1 MQTKLTSS
9 FIERFLLIAQQNS
22 NATAICENGAV
33 AFSYD
38 ELFAAA
44 SALARK
50 LKESGVSREEPVGI
64 YIEKSADYVLSLLAI
79 WFAGAAFVPLD
90 AKLPSE
96 RLAFI
101 LKEAG
106 IRTIVV
112 RSVTEEHA
120 TLEQA
125 ECLYGLQKTQL
136 IACRVDED
144 AASDRAEGLP
154 NNEIAHR
161 SLDDLAYII
170 FTSGSTGEPKGVMV
184 TQRGIVNFLDA
195 QIQGFHFTKSSR
207 ALFFL
212 STNFDASVSDI
223 GTALLSGATLYI
235 EDESVLKPGAEFT
248 HLLADREITHV
259 DIPPSLLSV
268 LDPEQM
274 PASLETIIIGGEVCA
289 AQVVRKWARKFR
301 VVNVYGP
308 TEVTVC
314 TSFCECNSERW
325 SRPLIRPAIANINYV
340 VLDFELKPVLPG
352 KYGELFIS
360 GIGLAR
366 GYLNRPELT
375 EEKFVM
381 IGGVRHYRTGDLV
394 RLWEGGEI
402 EFIGRTDRQFKL
414 RGMLIEPEEIEA
426 RLKEHAA
433 VHNAAVLKRGLSPE
447 SERDALVAFL
457 SLRTGVVTDSAELR
471 AHLSER
477 LPRWMIPQ
485 HFEFLPSLPQTM
497 TGKVDL
503 AALKDLAL
511 VRDNSVERMRLNTEE
526 AQVLCQLWKDVL
538 SLNDVG
544 LDEDFF
550 DLGGDSFAVLELSVA
565 AKARGLVLPP
575 SMLITNTTIEQQIK
589 ALSQRR
595 SADNALALSGGMR
608 ASQLRADVALTPYW
622 TELIDDAARRSGSPP
637 RVAQVI
643 FLTGAA
649 GFLGSRLLH
658 DLMVSSEA
666 QFVCLVR
673 AADAEQGKQRIEEA
687 LRQQGL
693 PFAQPQRVSV
703 VCGDLCSES
712 FALSDELWSEL
723 ANQVDTIYHCAA
735 QVNMLLPYDELR
747 PTNVVGVQEILKFMC
762 AGRVKALHYASTLS
776 VFVATDQNEG
786 VALESDDLRNTETVY
801 GGYAQTKWA
810 AEVFLRNCL
819 RKIPAISFYRFGLI
833 TGDTVSGATSK
844 SDFLAL
850 FIRGISAIGCVPPI
864 AEELSV
870 DITPI
875 DFAARAFATIAVDE
889 QCRGAFGTYHIA
901 NPVSLPLSQL
911 IKVVE
916 GCGIPLATVAAEEF
930 EQQYKQLASS
940 SIVNAKSASAAA
952 RLALCRC
959 LSGAQTFQSF
969 RTLDLFQATNLR
981 FDMRKADS
989 VLRMFSLACPPA
1001 SPELIRLYVEH
1012 TVESD

>member
-1 MQTKLTSS
+1 MP
-9 FIERFLLIAQQNS
+9 ND
-22 NATAICENGAV
+22 G
-33 AFSYD
+33 
-38 ELFAAA
+38 FAP
-44 SALARK
+44 
-50 LKESGVSREEPVGI
+50 G
-64 YIEKSADYVLSLLAI
+64 
-79 WFAGAAFVPLD
+79 
-90 AKLPSE
+90 
-96 RLAFI
+96 
-101 LKEAG
+101 
-106 IRTIVV
+106 
-112 RSVTEEHA
+112 
-120 TLEQA
+120 
-125 ECLYGLQKTQL
+125 
-136 IACRVDED
+136 
-144 AASDRAEGLP
+144 
-154 NNEIAHR
+154 
-161 SLDDLAYII
+161 SLDELAYII

-184 TQRGIVNFLDA
+184 THCGIVNFLDA
-195 QIQGFHFTKSSR
+195 QIQGFHFTRSSR

-235 EDESVLKPGAEFT
+235 EDESVLKAGSEFT
-248 HLLADREITHV
+248 HLLADREITHL

-274 PASLETIIIGGEVCA
+274 PASLQTIIIGGEVCA
-289 AQVVRKWARKFR
+289 AQVVRKWARRFR

-308 TEVTVC
+308 TEATVC
-314 TSFCECNSERW
+314 TSFCECNAERW
-325 SRPLIRPAIANINYV
+325 SRPLIGPAIPNINYV

-375 EEKFVM
+375 EEKFVI

-394 RLWEGGEI
+394 RLWEGGDI

-426 RLKEHAA
+426 RLKEHGA
-433 VHNAAVLKRGLSPE
+433 VHNVAVLKRALSTE
-447 SERDALVAFL
+447 SKRDALVAFL

-511 VRDNSVERMRLNTEE
+511 VRDNSEEKMRLNTEE

-589 ALSQRR
+589 ALSERR
-595 SADNALALSGGMR
+595 NADNALVSAGGVR

-622 TELIDDAARRSGSPP
+622 TELIKGAAGRSGAPQ
-637 RVAQVI
+637 RVAKVI

-658 DLMVSSEA
+658 DLMISTEA
-666 QFVCLVR
+666 RFVCLVR
-673 AADAEQGKQRIEEA
+673 ATDAEQGMKRIQQA
-687 LRQQGL
+687 FRKQGL
-693 PFAQPQRVSV
+693 PFAQIQRLSV
-703 VCGDLCSES
+703 VCGDISLPN
-712 FALSDELWSEL
+712 FALSDEQWKAL

-735 QVNMLLPYDELR
+735 QVNMLLPYEELR
-747 PTNVVGVQEILKFMC
+747 SVNVVGVQEILKFLC
-762 AGRVKALHYASTLS
+762 AGQMKALHYASTLS
-776 VFVATDQNEG
+776 VFVATEQNEG

-819 RKIPAISFYRFGLI
+819 REIPAISFYRFGLI
-833 TGDTVSGATSK
+833 TGDTIGGATSE

-850 FIRGISAIGCVPPI
+850 FVRGISAIGCVPPI

-875 DFAARAFATIAVDE
+875 DFASRAFATIAVDE
-889 QCRGAFGTYHIA
+889 QSRGAFGTYHIA
-901 NPVSLPLSQL
+901 NPVSLALSQL
-911 IKVVE
+911 IGSIGE
-916 GCGIPLATVAAEEF
+916 CGSALERVSAEEF
-930 EQQYKQLASS
+930 EARYKLLGTSLPA
-940 SIVNAKSASAAA
+940 NTKSASAAA

-959 LSGAQTFQSF
+959 LSGSETFQSF
-969 RTLDLFQATNLR
+969 RTMDLFQATNLR
-981 FDMRKADS
+981 FDMRKTES
-989 VLRMFSLACPPA
+989 VLSAVSLVCPQA
-1001 SPELIRLYVEH
+1001 SPDLIRLYVKQAMGR
-1012 TVESD
+1012 